1 MCPGRPSKRN
11 SGHSLPN
18 KLFFLLLM
26 MVPLLFLG
34 RSGAIEIK
42 EEVFGLNRVRSLGGN
57 QEARDRVA
65 LTFDDAPNGYTGEI
79 LQILKEKKVKAT
91 FFLIGSQV
99 KKYPEVAREI
109 VRQGHEVGNHSYS
122 HRIDENFTLE
132 EILDDLT
139 KAEKV
144 IRETTGCLPVYF
156 RPPRGFTNGKIREA
170 CGIMGYSIIMW
181 WVDSRDW
188 ELEDEAILEG
198 VRSRI
203 RPGGIV
209 LFHSLPRT
217 VRILPRVIDELQERG
232 FRLVTVSDLLG
243 G

>member
-1 MCPGRPSKRN
+1 MCPERPSKRN
-11 SGHSLPN
+11 SGRSLPN

-57 QEARDRVA
+57 REARNRVA

-122 HRIDENFTLE
+122 HRIDESFTLE
-132 EILDDLT
+132 EILEDFAR
-139 KAEKV
+139 AEKI
-144 IRETTGCLPVYF
+144 IRETTGCLPIYF

-198 VRSRI
+198 LRSHI

-217 VRILPRVIDELQERG
+217 VRILPQVIDELKEQG
-232 FRLVTVSDLLG
+232 FRPVTVSDLLG